1 MSEPSGFSVL
11 NFFFWV
17 GNRKA
22 NTSVMGE
29 NEFVRPEFHLNFC
42 RAGIISILQ
51 HFIYKVRRIRI
62 LVNDSVE
69 DIEIFRFHKN
79 LQILKLGFVK
89 KVKPLLFLCVNI
101 GNHGK

>member
-1 MSEPSGFSVL
+1 MP
-11 NFFFWV
+11 
-17 GNRKA
+17 
-22 NTSVMGE
+22 VMGE
-29 NEFVRPEFHLNFC
+29 NEFVRQEFHLNFC

-51 HFIYKVRRIRI
+51 HFIYKVRRIGI

-69 DIEIFRFHKN
+69 DIEIFRFQEN